1 MTFDRGR
8 RWPDLVY
15 SFAAVDLTHRSHRLY
30 RRAIALTIAMPAP
43 ALLLGLDP
51 TYRTWRLAAWAV
63 CYGLFVALA
72 LLGQKGG
79 RGLSAVIALQVAAAL
94 AATAVLP
101 TSAEGAFLVTAAA
114 QLAPRVTLRTALL
127 FVSAQTVAFGWLLSL
142 SRPLEVAVDV
152 PLAWFAFE
160 TFAVL
165 LTHVA
170 RSEAEGRATLLE
182 RNVELHAAR
191 HLLAERTRAAERL
204 RMARDLHDGLGHHLT
219 ALSLNLEAASH
230 LSQGEALEHV
240 RRAHATARELL
251 TDVRHTVSRARD
263 DVANPLEAIRALVEP
278 IDVPHVHLSAPDA
291 LPVADAT
298 RAEALLRL
306 VQEIVTNTL
315 RHARAR
321 NLWISVAQAADAIE
335 VEGRDDGVGAESW
348 RDGNGLRG
356 MRERLMPLGGSLDVA
371 STPGAGFVVHAR
383 IPDPGAT
390 A

>member
-1 MTFDRGR
+1 MTFDRGTPQR
-8 RWPDLVY
+8 GLVY
-15 SFAAVDLTHRSHRLY
+15 SFEAVDLTYRSHRLY

-51 TYRTWRLAAWAV
+51 AYRTWRLAAWAG
-63 CYGLFVALA
+63 CYVVFVGLALA
-72 LLGQKGG
+72 GRRAR
-79 RGLSAVIALQVAAAL
+79 RGLPVLIALQVATAL

-114 QLAPRVTLRTALL
+114 QLAPHVSLRMAVLIVTT
-127 FVSAQTVAFGWLLSL
+127 QTLAFGWLLSL
-142 SRPLEVAVDV
+142 SRPIEIAVDV
-152 PLAWFAFE
+152 PLAWFAFQ
-160 TFAVL
+160 TFAIL

-170 RSEAEGRATLLE
+170 RSEAEGRAALLE
-182 RNVELHAAR
+182 RNVELHATR

-219 ALSLNLEAASH
+219 ALSLNLEAASY
-230 LSQGEALEHV
+230 LSQDAALEHV
-240 RRAHATARELL
+240 QRAHATARALL
-251 TDVRHTVSRARD
+251 ADVRQTVSRARD
-263 DVANPLEAIRALVEP
+263 DATDPLDAIRALVGP
-278 IDVPHVHLSAPDA
+278 IDVPQVHLSAPET
-291 LPVADAT
+291 LPVSDPT

-321 NLWISVAQAADAIE
+321 NLWISVAPAGGVIE
-335 VEGRDDGVGAESW
+335 VEGRDDGVGAASW

-356 MRERLMPLGGSLDVA
+356 MRERLLPLGGSLDVA

-383 IPDPGAT
+383 IPEPGAT